1 MGSHLKI
8 IFMGLFSQGCIPIT
22 GTCFLKLLVI
32 TSCEKRTVD
41 LVYIQYQDI
50 KTDFLSSDKSPD
62 YEITIFRLL
71 LKFLSKYSHVQLFNS
86 DLVDNRQ
93 FKKPF

>member
-1 MGSHLKI
+1 MKSGLLILFTFNIKI
-8 IFMGLFSQGCIPIT
+8 S
-22 GTCFLKLLVI
+22 
-32 TSCEKRTVD
+32 
-41 LVYIQYQDI
+41 

-62 YEITIFRLL
+62 DEAFRLL

-93 FKKPF
+93 FKKPFKDRALLSC